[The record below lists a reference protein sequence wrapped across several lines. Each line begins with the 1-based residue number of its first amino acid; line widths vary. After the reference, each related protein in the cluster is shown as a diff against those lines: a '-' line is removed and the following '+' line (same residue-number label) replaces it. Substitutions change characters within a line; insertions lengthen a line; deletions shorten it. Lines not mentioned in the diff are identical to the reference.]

1 MKSETFPKCAIKL
14 LVFNFVLTCV
24 FPLRQPINYTYLE
37 SLWTQSQFNFF
48 IFTAFFSFERS
59 YRSYKMKTELSHCQS
74 FLNVARV
81 KIIHWGLFHKWL
93 FKKKNCAG
101 AKVAQQ
107 VKLFAMQLFQI
118 QVAVQVQAAPLPI
131 QLCAIAPKAVA
142 EGGPSTLSLCYLCE
156 KSGWRSWFLASSVE
170 WISECKVSV
179 FSSLS
184 PAFQIN
190 R

>member
-93 FKKKNCAG
+93 FKKKIVLGLKWHSKWSCLQCSYSKSKWQFKSRLLHYQFSFVLLHPRRWL
-101 AKVAQQ
+101 KVAQ
-107 VKLFAMQLFQI
+107 VLW
-118 QVAVQVQAAPLPI
+118 VS
-131 QLCAIAPKAVA
+131 AIYVRNLD
-142 EGGPSTLSLCYLCE
+142 EGPDS
-156 KSGWRSWFLASSVE
+156 
-170 WISECKVSV
+170 
-179 FSSLS
+179 
-184 PAFQIN
+184 
-190 R
+190 